1 MKPLWKIN
9 SGEFAG
15 WRSKNGQLYNRD
27 GEHVGFFDRKVAYSL
42 EGRYVGEL
50 EGEKWLGKK
59 PKKPPTKKTPKTQR
73 AAIKK
78 TPLPDRDGQVRS
90 GWEDPDL

>member
-27 GEHVGFFDRKVAYSL
+27 GEHVGFFELDVAYSL
-42 EGRYVGEL
+42 EGTYLGEI
-50 EGEKWLGKK
+50 EGEKWLGKRSK
-59 PKKPPTKKTPKTQR
+59 KSPTRKGPKIPR
-73 AAIKK
+73 GAIKK
-78 TPLPDRDGQVRS
+78 TPLPDRDARARS
-90 GWEDPDL
+90 GWGNPNL